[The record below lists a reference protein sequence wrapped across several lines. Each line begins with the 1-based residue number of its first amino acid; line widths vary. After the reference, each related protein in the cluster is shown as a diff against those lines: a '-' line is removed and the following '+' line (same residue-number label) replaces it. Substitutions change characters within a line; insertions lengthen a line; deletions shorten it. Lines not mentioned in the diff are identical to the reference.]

1 MKEIKEI
8 KKGKSQRRETIKVQC
23 MHDRPT
29 GGKQYKECKGE
40 QKIDQKKSREGGA
53 VGGGQ

>member
-1 MKEIKEI
+1 M
-8 KKGKSQRRETIKVQC
+8 RETIKVQC

-40 QKIDQKKSREGGA
+40 QKIDQKKSREGGPS
-53 VGGGQ
+53 GGGSEIPLPQGGEIPL